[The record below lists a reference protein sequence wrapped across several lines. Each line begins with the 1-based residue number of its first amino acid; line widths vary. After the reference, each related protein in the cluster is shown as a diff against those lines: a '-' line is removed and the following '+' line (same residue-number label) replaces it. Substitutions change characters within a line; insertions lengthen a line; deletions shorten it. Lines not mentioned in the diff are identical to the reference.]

1 MHIVVIGMGYVG
13 IPCAALLADVPEFR
27 VTGVQRRS
35 ARSGWKIDALNQG
48 RCPFEGHEPGLATL
62 LQRVVLHKR
71 TFHVTDDLSVCREAD
86 AILLDVQTPV
96 DGNRVPQYESLR
108 EVAAGVGRYLR
119 PGTLVVI
126 ESTVAPGTTQH
137 VVQPLL
143 EQESGLQAGQDFSLA
158 FAYERVMPGKLLEYQ
173 ITMPRVVGGIDPES
187 TRRAVQ
193 LYANVVQAEIHA
205 TDCLTAELSKTVE
218 NTYRDVNIAFANEM
232 ALVCESLGVD
242 VFEVRRLVNSRSDR
256 HMHLPGA
263 GVGGHCL
270 PKDPWLLNHGALTYG
285 CTHVTSSLL
294 AVARQINDS
303 MPLHMADLVQE
314 ALTATT
320 VGANPVFA
328 PTPAQPLAGARIAVL
343 GVAYLED
350 SDDTRNTPAAPL
362 IRALCAR
369 GATVVVH
376 DPYVR
381 LADFE
386 ALGLNRGDRG
396 EGSESKHEH
405 KEDIGLKH
413 RVRGVEEGEGVS
425 VPSVSNPS
433 SLSASSAYLASRHPF
448 GEAAISAV
456 NSNVHFTQDLQEA
469 LTGADCAALVTRHS
483 QYLKPELLAATQ
495 AMRTRILVDGRGCL
509 ARQACERA
517 GITVW
522 GLGRK
527 HLSES

>member
-13 IPCAALLADVPEFR
+13 IPCAALLADVPEFT

-48 RCPFEGHEPGLATL
+48 RSPFEGHEPGLATL
-62 LQRVVLHKR
+62 LQRVVLEKR
-71 TFHVTDDLSVCREAD
+71 TFHVTDDLAVCREAD

-96 DGNRVPQYESLR
+96 DVHKVPQYESLR

-119 PGTLVVI
+119 PGTLVLI

-158 FAYERVMPGKLLEYQ
+158 FAYERVMPGKLLEFQ
-173 ITMPRVVGGIDPES
+173 ITMPRVVGGIDPAS

-232 ALVCESLGVD
+232 ALLCESLGVD

-270 PKDPWLLNHGALTYG
+270 PKDPWLLNHGAVTYG
-285 CTHVTSSLL
+285 CNGATSSLL
-294 AVARQINDS
+294 AVARQINDR
-303 MPLHMADLVQE
+303 MPLHMADLVQA
-314 ALTATT
+314 ALTAARG
-320 VGANPVFA
+320 VDAANDPLVV
-328 PTPAQPLAGARIAVL
+328 TPLAGSKVAVL

-369 GATVVVH
+369 GATVVAH

-381 LADFE
+381 LADWE
-386 ALGLNRGDRG
+386 ALGLN
-396 EGSESKHEH
+396 S
-405 KEDIGLKH
+405 
-413 RVRGVEEGEGVS
+413 
-425 VPSVSNPS
+425 P
-433 SLSASSAYLASRHPF
+433 
-448 GEAAISAV
+448 
-456 NSNVHFTQDLQEA
+456 VHFTQDLLEA

-509 ARQACERA
+509 ARQACQRA
-517 GITVW
+517 GITYW
-522 GLGRK
+522 GLGRPRGR
-527 HLSES
+527 